1 MHWLNIA
8 NILPATHA
16 EGPGLRF
23 AIWVQGC
30 LKRCKGCCN
39 TSLLKIEPTQIVRSG
54 EIIEQLKQAFQ
65 MYPLEG
71 ITLLGGE
78 PLLQAQ
84 GLADIA
90 EAAQDLGLSVM
101 VFSGYQLSELVEER
115 FMGCSRLLA
124 ATDLLIDGEFKQE
137 EIETVRNW
145 VGSTNQQ
152 FHYLTN
158 RYTSEIETQRL
169 TVTNEWRIEQNG
181 TVKGNGL
188 PFLVKK

>member
-8 NILPATHA
+8 NILPATNA

-23 AIWVQGC
+23 VIWVQGC

-39 TSLLKIEPTQIVRSG
+39 ASLLKIEPAQIMRSNQV
-54 EIIEQLKQAFQ
+54 IEQLKQADRIHD
-65 MYPLEG
+65 LEG

-78 PLLQAQ
+78 PFLQAQ

-90 EAAQDLGLSVM
+90 ESAQYLGLSVM

-115 FMGCSRLLA
+115 FAGCSRLLD
-124 ATDLLIDGEFKQE
+124 ATDLLIDGDFKQE
-137 EIETVRNW
+137 KIEVARNW

-158 RYTSEIETQRL
+158 RYTSKIETQKL
-169 TVTNEWRIEQNG
+169 IVTNEWRIKLDG
-181 TVKGNGL
+181 KVKDNGL